1 MRLLAVETSSEAC
14 SVALARGAE
23 VRERHEHAPLRHA
36 ELLLP
41 AVRALLQEA
50 GVEFGALDA
59 IVFGRGPGSFTS
71 LRIGIAA
78 VQGIAW
84 GARVPV
90 VPVSSLAAIAQQ
102 AAGSGAE
109 EALVAVDARMEE
121 VFTARFAIGAGRLE
135 LIGAESVGPPAAVKV
150 ERPGRT
156 IGCGNG
162 FERFPALQRLGRD
175 LMQVRADLVP
185 RASALIPLA
194 RAWLETHEPLPPE
207 MAQPVYVRDHVADK
221 P

>member
-1 MRLLAVETSSEAC
+1 MKLLAVETSSEAC
-14 SVALARGAE
+14 SVALEASGRLI
-23 VRERHEHAPLRHA
+23 ERHTHAPLAHA

-41 AVRALLQEA
+41 AIREVLGEA
-50 GVEFGALDA
+50 GFGFGSLDA

-84 GARVPV
+84 GAGVPV
-90 VPVSSLAAIAQQ
+90 VPVSSLAAVAQQ
-102 AAGSGAE
+102 AVDAGADE
-109 EALVAVDARMEE
+109 VLVALDARMDE
-121 VFTARFAIGAGRLE
+121 VFSARFAVVAGIVQPLGE
-135 LIGAESVGPPAAVKV
+135 ETVGPAGAIAVDRPA
-150 ERPGRT
+150 RT

-162 FERFPALQRLGRD
+162 FERFPELQALGRN
-175 LMQVRADLVP
+175 LMAVHADLLP
-185 RASALIPLA
+185 RASALFPLA
-194 RAWLETHEPLPPE
+194 HGWLREHEPLPPD